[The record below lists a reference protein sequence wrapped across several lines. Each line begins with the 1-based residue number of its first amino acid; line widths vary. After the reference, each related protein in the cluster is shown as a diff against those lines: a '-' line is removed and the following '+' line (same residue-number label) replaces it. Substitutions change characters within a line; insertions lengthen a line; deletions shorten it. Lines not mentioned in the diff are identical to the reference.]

1 MGRMRGIIEEPTG
14 LRYVPSLFS
23 EDQGRDLLERVRGLE
38 FDEVRMQAAKYCHGS
53 ARSNSDRPAT
63 LAKSADV
70 AKRGRPSVGGPP
82 TAPAT
87 RTLGEGPWTPSPKPR
102 RAVADVPE
110 PRAHQQTAP
119 RHPWSLTP
127 GEARRLGLSHM
138 TRPVRCQNLGCL

>member
-70 AKRGRPSVGGPP
+70 AKRGRPSVGGPASG
-82 TAPAT
+82 TARCHLFSHA
-87 RTLGEGPWTPSPKPR
+87 GF
-102 RAVADVPE
+102 VPLLANSIGGGRMRSAE
-110 PRAHQQTAP
+110 F
-119 RHPWSLTP
+119 
-127 GEARRLGLSHM
+127 
-138 TRPVRCQNLGCL
+138 